1 MKLFYYQDPGH
12 GWIKV
17 SNNLLNKLA
26 INNKI
31 SNYSYMRKDYA
42 YLEEDCDVG
51 ILFDALEKQGLTYQI
66 ISKVSRNRSSKIRS
80 YDRYQNGGY

>member
-26 INNKI
+26 INDKI
-31 SNYSYMRKDYA
+31 SSYSYMRKDYA

-51 ILFDALEKQGLTYQI
+51 ILFDALEKKGVTYQI

-80 YDRYQNGGY
+80 YDRYQNGGH

>member
-26 INNKI
+26 INDKI

-80 YDRYQNGGY
+80 YDRYHNGGY

>member
-17 SNNLLNKLA
+17 SQSLLNKLA
-26 INNKI
+26 INDKI
-31 SNYSYMRKDYA
+31 SSYSYMRKDYA

-51 ILFDALEKQGLTYQI
+51 ILFDALEKKGIKYEV

-80 YDRYQNGGY
+80 YNRYQNGGY

>member
-26 INNKI
+26 INDKI
-31 SNYSYMRKDYA
+31 SSYSYMRKDYA
-42 YLEEDCDVG
+42 YG
-51 ILFDALEKQGLTYQI
+51 GGLRRWYF
-66 ISKVSRNRSSKIRS
+66 IRCA
-80 YDRYQNGGY
+80 

>member
-17 SNNLLNKLA
+17 SNKLLNKLA

-51 ILFDALEKQGLTYQI
+51 ILFDALEKQGVTYQI